1 MFYIFNSSAI
11 DTILRKKVA
20 IKRLTKA
27 FEEDTNDQDIKKK
40 LLKLTYREIKLLK
53 HVNHQNVIK
62 IINIFTK
69 SENAQNLNE
78 M

>member
-1 MFYIFNSSAI
+1 M
-11 DTILRKKVA
+11 RKKVA

-27 FEEDTNDQDIKKK
+27 FDEQETRNEEIKKK

-53 HVNHQNVIK
+53 HVNHENVIK
-62 IINIFTK
+62 LIDIFTK

>member
-1 MFYIFNSSAI
+1 LN
-11 DTILRKKVA
+11 KKVA

-27 FEEDTNDQDIKKK
+27 FDEETSDQDIKKK

-53 HVNHQNVIK
+53 HVNHVNVIK
-62 IINIFTK
+62 IIDIFTK
-69 SENAQNLNE
+69 SENSQNLNE